1 MNKILKKCKS
11 LTAACLLTLGTQM
24 MPLHAHAQAQAQAPT
39 PAPSNPADVIP
50 DKMPFDLPFGP
61 PIKLEKA
68 DQVLSASVSEALK
81 RDWKLIC
88 VISDPYGHMVAMK
101 RMDNAQIASIDIA
114 VHKAR
119 TAAKFRRET
128 KLFELGIASNPY
140 LGTLDDVIASR
151 GGIPLVE
158 SGKLIGAIGCSGG
171 TGSQDEWV
179 AKTGAALVK

>member
-24 MPLHAHAQAQAQAPT
+24 MPLHAHAQAQAPT